1 MLIFNPPFPAF
12 FLLPWDESI
21 CGNPSCS
28 IANSVLASFA
38 STTAREGLEK
48 ALAQAER
55 RETSGMKTL
64 SDDTPVEV
72 EGGGDGGGG
81 GGSFLDPQLLLLDCL
96 RFSFRPD
103 LVSQLLVGSGVVLR
117 AAGTDLENILSLLL
131 QSPNVDTGSLKV

>member
-1 MLIFNPPFPAF
+1 MFVLLTLCSASGGGGAGGGGNPCHEEDGGNNFLLMLIFNPPSPAF
-12 FLLPWDESI
+12 FPLPSTESI

-81 GGSFLDPQLLLLDCL
+81 GGSFWDPQLVLLDCL
-96 RFSFRPD
+96 RFSF
-103 LVSQLLVGSGVVLR
+103 
-117 AAGTDLENILSLLL
+117 
-131 QSPNVDTGSLKV
+131 